1 MLTVIIP
8 AYNEEKRIAKTL
20 QLIDKELSAGSL
32 PYEILVVNDGSRDKT
47 KEVVKSLENG
57 HIRLLSYD
65 ENKGKGG
72 AVSYGVKFAAGQF
85 IIFTDADLAY
95 SPKNIYKAVKL
106 LSEGADV
113 VIGNRQGEK
122 GGKEYPWHRKMMSFG
137 FNSFVKMN
145 LGLKEKDT
153 QCGFKGFRYN
163 AAQSIFE
170 KMQLSGWGFDVEM
183 LFIAEKLGYKIKS
196 LPVLLNHNEKG
207 SKVKVFK
214 SSLDMAKEVMQV
226 KKNNKA
232 GLY

>member
-1 MLTVIIP
+1 MITVIIP

-20 QLIDKELSAGSL
+20 QLIDKELSVGSM
-32 PYEILVVNDGSRDKT
+32 PYEILVVNDGSTDKT
-47 KEVVKSLENG
+47 KEIVKSLENG

-72 AVSYGVKFAAGQF
+72 AVSYGVKFAAGQY

-95 SPKNIYKAVKL
+95 SPKNIYKAVKML
-106 LSEGADV
+106 AEGIDV
-113 VIGNRQGEK
+113 VIGNRQAEK
-122 GGKEYPWHRKMMSFG
+122 GEYPWHRKMMSFG

-145 LGLKEKDT
+145 LGLQEKDT

-163 AAQSIFE
+163 AAQTIFE
-170 KMQLSGWGFDVEM
+170 KMQLTGWGFDVEM
-183 LFIAEKLGYKIKS
+183 LFIAKKLGYKIGA
-196 LPVLLNHNEKG
+196 LPVILHHNEKG
-207 SKVKVFK
+207 SKVRVLQ
-214 SSLDMAKEVMQV
+214 SSVEMAKEVMQV

>member
-1 MLTVIIP
+1 MLSVIIP

-20 QLIDKELSAGSL
+20 QLIDKELSLGTM

-47 KEVVKSLENG
+47 KEIVRKMQNG

-72 AVSYGVKFAAGQF
+72 AVAYGVKFAAGQY

-95 SPKNIYKAVKL
+95 SPKNIGKAVKL
-106 LSEGADV
+106 LSGGADV
-113 VIGNRQGEK
+113 VVGNRQP
-122 GGKEYPWHRKMMSFG
+122 GKEQNAYPWHRKVMSSC

-163 AAQSIFE
+163 AAQTIFE

-183 LFIAEKLGYKIKS
+183 LFIAKKLGFKVES
-196 LPVLLNHNEKG
+196 LPVLLHHNERG
-207 SKVKVFK
+207 SKVRVLQ
-214 SSLDMAKEVMQV
+214 SSIQMAKEVMQV
-226 KKNNKA
+226 KKNDQA